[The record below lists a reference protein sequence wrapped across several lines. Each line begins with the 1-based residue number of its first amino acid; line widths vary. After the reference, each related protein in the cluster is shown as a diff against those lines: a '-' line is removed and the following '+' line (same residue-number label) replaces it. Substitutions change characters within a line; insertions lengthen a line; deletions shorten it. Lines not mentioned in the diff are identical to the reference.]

1 VFTLAPIALC
11 IQARPECPANAGG
24 DHWDLMPLDRL
35 ACRRITAPD
44 HCRDLGDRPKLAR
57 VLLINPC
64 SISQEGVFLSVGS
77 RSGLIDPLVLALTF
91 ATSGASAK
99 FFGAVPAKLLQWL
112 DLATLGA
119 ALRLRR
125 LCHASTSIIRASV
138 VSTREIP
145 HSDRTPC
152 STSRSSTTGIE

>member
-1 VFTLAPIALC
+1 MRRSRFGT
-11 IQARPECPANAGG
+11 
-24 DHWDLMPLDRL
+24 
-35 ACRRITAPD
+35 ACS
-44 HCRDLGDRPKLAR
+44 
-57 VLLINPC
+57 LI
-64 SISQEGVFLSVGS
+64 
-77 RSGLIDPLVLALTF
+77 LALTL
-91 ATSGASAK
+91 ATSGASAL

-119 ALRLRR
+119 ALRLR
-125 LCHASTSIIRASV
+125 HASTSIIRASV